1 MPQCAY
7 SVCYNINMKN
17 ILIIS
22 DGFLYGGFE
31 TRTLRELVEAKKHHY
46 NIFLACINYNQE
58 ENAFKQV
65 LILKHPLSD
74 YDDFIESKNILETR
88 DQIINFC
95 KKNHIDL
102 MECHPYWC
110 LLPATLAAEKLRI
123 PITCT
128 LHGVTSG
135 NFITPSPTNIGL
147 RTLYYL
153 VFKYGFD
160 QIIAVA
166 EYLCKQYAYLS
177 PNITIT
183 RNGINL
189 PEKTRPHYTPHN
201 GSFCIASRLDI
212 PKTRL
217 IKDFLPTL
225 HTLSEV
231 HHIDIFGNGDQLES
245 LKTFIELNHFF
256 KVSIKGWQKNLPQ
269 VLTDNHYVAVFGM
282 GQVALEAFS
291 SNTPVGIL
299 GYGGF
304 AGLINKTKNL
314 SYFMKNNFTDW
325 KTYNIDLK
333 KELQELKKNPNNYLL
348 SYQEIS
354 KFDQSNIWN
363 SHFKTEESF
372 SYSEKPILNILN
384 HLLDTQPNKKMDLKN
399 FLSKSDFPNTQNDV
413 LYQLYLESIKNTIK
427 ANQISKLEQSNTSKA
442 TKIAAL
448 EKEINDIT
456 NSGFWKITKPMRKF
470 LNKLH

>member
-1 MPQCAY
+1 
-7 SVCYNINMKN
+7 MKN

-31 TRTLRELVEAKKHHY
+31 TRTLKELVEAKKHHY
-46 NIFLACINYNQE
+46 NIFLACIDYNQE

-74 YDDFIESKNILETR
+74 YNDFIEIKDILATR
-88 DQIINFC
+88 DQIIDFC
-95 KKNHIDL
+95 KKNRIDL
-102 MECHPYWC
+102 IECHPYWC
-110 LLPATLAAEKLRI
+110 LLPATLAAEKLHI
-123 PITCT
+123 PTTCT

-135 NFITPSPTNIGL
+135 NFITPSPANIGL

-153 VFKYGFD
+153 VFKYGFN

-166 EYLCKQYAYLS
+166 EYLCKQYSYLS
-177 PNITIT
+177 SNITIT

-189 PEKTRPHYTPHN
+189 TQKTRPRYSPRN
-201 GSFCIASRLDI
+201 GYFCIASRLDI
-212 PKTRL
+212 PKTKL
-217 IKDFLPTL
+217 IEDFLPTL
-225 HTLSEV
+225 HALPEV
-231 HHIDIFGNGDQLES
+231 YHIDIFGDGDQLGS
-245 LKTFIELNHFF
+245 LKSFIDQNRFN
-256 KVSIKGWQKNLPQ
+256 KISIKGWHKNLPQ
-269 VLTDNHYVAVFGM
+269 VFIDNHYTAIFGM

-363 SHFKTEESF
+363 SHFKTEESLAH
-372 SYSEKPILNILN
+372 SEKPILNVLN
-384 HLLDTQPNKKMDLKN
+384 HLLENHSNKDIDLKK
-399 FLSKSDFPNTQNDV
+399 FFSESDFPDTQSDTI
-413 LYQLYLESIKNTIK
+413 YQLFLENIKNGLK
-427 ANQISKLEQSNTSKA
+427 ANQVDKLKQSNVSKTA
-442 TKIAAL
+442 EINAL
-448 EKEINDIT
+448 KKEINDIT
-456 NSGFWKITKPMRKF
+456 NSGFWKTTKPLRKL